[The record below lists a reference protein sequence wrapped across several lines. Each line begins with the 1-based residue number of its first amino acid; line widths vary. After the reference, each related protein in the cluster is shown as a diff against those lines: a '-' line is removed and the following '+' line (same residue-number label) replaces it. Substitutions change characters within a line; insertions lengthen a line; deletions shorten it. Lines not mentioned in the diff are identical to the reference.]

1 MKGAWQMN
9 KGRLS
14 ALSALILTFLF
25 VVGGWFLT
33 RALLREK
40 EAEIFRGQ
48 ALVFEVSELVEQE
61 VAAEELLEED
71 FAGVELTAEEMAKVL
86 AVWEAGGNEIPH
98 EPKGNQMDM
107 EQAISAGQDWIT
119 SLAEGGALPEFLAGC
134 SFGKTNARL
143 CTYDMDVDLD
153 ESLISVW
160 KVEFMKEDIEI
171 KLNIHAASGQVWK
184 ADISMNEGRG
194 LFGECTDEEVL
205 KLAFPFLKQDG
216 QTALSAKLHRVQTVV
231 DGEVAVDELVLE
243 LLKL

>member
-1 MKGAWQMN
+1 MN

-61 VAAEELLEED
+61 DAAEEAVELLEED

-86 AVWEAGGNEIPH
+86 AVWDAGGNEIPH
-98 EPKGNQMDM
+98 EPKENQMDM
-107 EQAISAGQDWIT
+107 EQAISTGQDWIN
-119 SLAEGGALPEFLAGC
+119 SLAEGGALPGFLAEY

-143 CTYDMDVDLD
+143 CTYDMEVDFE

-160 KVEFMKEDIEI
+160 KVDFMKEDIEI

-194 LFGECTDEEVL
+194 LFGGCTDEEIL

-243 LLKL
+243 LL